1 MEEWK
6 EEDEEET
13 TIGDILEAFS
23 SFPFQTLAPLF
34 RSNNFQTLE
43 KPCPFLFILLLTSKQ
58 V

>member
-23 SFPFQTLAPLF
+23 SFPFQTLAPPL
-34 RSNNFQTLE
+34 
-43 KPCPFLFILLLTSKQ
+43 
-58 V
+58 